1 MATDIARLRGSQ
13 VPLVT
18 PFRDGRFDER
28 AFRNLVEFQ
37 IDSGS
42 HGIGCTG
49 TTGEPTSLTP
59 EEREQVIE
67 TAVGAARGRVP
78 VLAGTGS
85 TNFDETIR
93 FTRFAKKVGADAA
106 LVIVPYYNR
115 PTQEGLYRHFRAVA
129 DDVPDLPI
137 ILYNIPGRSAVNLA
151 PDTIAR
157 LARDC
162 PNIVGVKE
170 ANKDF
175 DQVSQD
181 IDRVKRLTGRDFL
194 VYSGIETLCFP
205 MLCLGGAGHVSA
217 TGNVL
222 PRQVAELFNLTEAG
236 RWREAR
242 DLHYELLEM
251 NEVLFI
257 ETNPGPVKTALGLM
271 GKIDPGLRLPL
282 APLYPDNERKL
293 REVMARYGLLS
304 DKGRAT
310 SDELAAAV
318 ATADGDKD

>member
-1 MATDIARLRGSQ
+1 MDLARLRGSQ

-18 PFRDGRFDER
+18 PFRDGRFDEV
-28 AFRNLVEFQ
+28 AFRELVEFQ
-37 IDSGS
+37 IAEGS

-59 EEREQVIE
+59 EEREAVIE
-67 TAVGAARGRVP
+67 TAVRAARGRVP

-93 FTRFAKKVGADAA
+93 FTRFAARAGADAA
-106 LVIVPYYNR
+106 LVIVPYYNK
-115 PTQEGLYRHFRAVA
+115 PSQEGLYRHFRRVA

-151 PDTIAR
+151 PDTVAR

-162 PNIVGVKE
+162 RNIVGVKE
-170 ANKDF
+170 ANVNV
-175 DQVSQD
+175 DQVSQVLA
-181 IDRVKRLTGRDFL
+181 RCGRDFL

-222 PRQVAELFNLTEAG
+222 PRQVAALFNLTEAG

-242 DLHYELLEM
+242 DLHFELLAI
-251 NEVLFI
+251 NEVLFV

-271 GKIDPGLRLPL
+271 GKIDPELRLPL
-282 APLYPDNERKL
+282 APLAPENEARL
-293 REVMARYGLLS
+293 RAVMARYGLLR
-304 DKGRAT
+304 DDAPRTRDRRTTVGVGNG
-310 SDELAAAV
+310 DE
-318 ATADGDKD
+318 D